1 MLETRRKLHG
11 ANIGLNMALKVYFYT
26 LSSDFSTYLFI
37 LSGLEKLLQS
47 TAGKYCIGDEV
58 PSLSKNCSLIYIYIY
73 IYIYISLS
81 LCDAVGDDG

>member
-11 ANIGLNMALKVYFYT
+11 ANIGLNTALKVYFYT
-26 LSSDFSTYLFI
+26 LSSDYSYLFI

-81 LCDAVGDDG
+81 LGDAVGDDG